1 MDPCPKLRNRKRFKL
16 ILTVVLI
23 MVFLLPGCVVRSG
36 YAFLPSDATHIRLD
50 DPVVL
55 DINNLGFNALKL
67 INKADTDGSNL
78 IISPISLSTA
88 LSILNNGAAG
98 TTLEQINGLI
108 NSQGLSQDEYNS
120 KYKDLV
126 SSFYNRKD
134 IEVLLANSYG

>member
-36 YAFLPSDATHIRLD
+36 YAFVPSDAPHIRLD

-78 IISPISLSTA
+78 IISL
-88 LSILNNGAAG
+88 
-98 TTLEQINGLI
+98 
-108 NSQGLSQDEYNS
+108 
-120 KYKDLV
+120 
-126 SSFYNRKD
+126 
-134 IEVLLANSYG
+134 